1 MGLSP
6 SENDMRSLSCFPL
19 SAQCYKSLARGELG
33 GQHMKKYILHSSSNW
48 LRIQTDVFNE
58 MQLSWWVV
66 RLCSKRK
73 EGDLLHRSPTWF
85 ERAYQSLDSVIL
97 TIQIA
102 LSVSQI
108 KKSYFPPSCL
118 FTSVQRVDAA
128 HVTRM
133 DAFRGAQ
140 WWNYQ
145 DSSLCRP
152 VIAGRHKQRVLTK
165 PAILGAPFNRG
176 LHGAS

>member
-1 MGLSP
+1 MTC
-6 SENDMRSLSCFPL
+6 SLSCFPL

-33 GQHMKKYILHSSSNW
+33 RQHMKKNVFCTHHLIDCGFKLMFLMKCNW
-48 LRIQTDVFNE
+48 CVVGLR
-58 MQLSWWVV
+58 
-66 RLCSKRK
+66 SKRK

-108 KKSYFPPSCL
+108 KKSYFPLSCL
-118 FTSVQRVDAA
+118 FTSDQRVDAA

-133 DAFRGAQ
+133 DAFRDAQ

-152 VIAGRHKQRVLTK
+152 VAGRH
-165 PAILGAPFNRG
+165 
-176 LHGAS
+176 